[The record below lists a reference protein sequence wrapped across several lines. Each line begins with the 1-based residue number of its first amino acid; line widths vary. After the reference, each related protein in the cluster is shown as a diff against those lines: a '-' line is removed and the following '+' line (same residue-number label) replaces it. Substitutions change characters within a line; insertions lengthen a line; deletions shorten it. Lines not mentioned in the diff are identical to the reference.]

1 MSDQGESAGLASELF
16 MEDTDRS
23 QDDPD
28 LSHWHKQVAIST
40 LIFALLA
47 ALGGL
52 LSGITANQS
61 QQERMEEILNL
72 TVLEGDRV
80 SVEILQ
86 AKHEILA
93 SLGEAPDEGELLAIF
108 EFETEMA
115 EKQANI
121 SREET
126 VTTLAEQTHLVFAI
140 AVAIMAAGI
149 SLCGMAVVVSE
160 KWLWIVGLIVGN
172 LGTIGILWGIAS
184 MML

>member
-16 MEDTDRS
+16 MEDSDRS
-23 QDDPD
+23 QDDPNI
-28 LSHWHKQVAIST
+28 SRWHKQVAIST

-80 SVEILQ
+80 TVEILQ
-86 AKHEILA
+86 AKHEILD
-93 SLGEAPDEGELLAIF
+93 SLGEAPDEGELLAIS
-108 EFETEMA
+108 EFEA
-115 EKQANI
+115 EIAKKQAEIN
-121 SREET
+121 REET

-140 AVAIMAAGI
+140 SVAMLAAGI

-160 KWLWIVGLIVGN
+160 RWLWIVGLAVGG
-172 LGTIGILWGIAS
+172 LGSIWILWGIGS
-184 MML
+184 MLL